1 MIYCLNPSCPE
12 PKNPNNAR
20 RCHSCGSDL
29 KLNRRYLVGKTLG
42 QGGFGATFL
51 AVDTGLPGNPVCVIK
66 QLRPANTTA
75 SFLKMARELFER
87 EAETLGKLG
96 NHPQV
101 PRLLDYFE
109 EQEQFFLVQE
119 FVKGSNLQKQVKEN
133 GPFTEAEVRQFL
145 REILPLF
152 DYIHSQKVIHRDIK
166 PANLI
171 RRDVDQKL
179 VLIDFGAVKNR
190 VNEVMAADMSGD
202 NPLTSFAV
210 GTPGYSSPEQM
221 AMRPTYA
228 SDIYSLGATC
238 IYLLT
243 GKSPK
248 DIGYHSQTGALDWKR
263 HVHHV
268 SHYLQ
273 RVLQKMMEM
282 AVRDRYQSAQAVL
295 DALEMEAYEDSLS
308 QGLVKRHLARSNDS
322 PQPLEPESSY
332 SKWYSQLAESIRQRR
347 TRMGLPTSQTK
358 REQSQGYHSRGN
370 LTGGKGKSSSSRKL
384 TANEV
389 MSQYQKGRRDF
400 SDVDLYRLDLEQAD
414 LRRTIFRNAYLI
426 QVNFQKADLREADFA
441 NGILRRI
448 ILREANLHNAFFSNA
463 DLQKADFSKA
473 DLTLANFQNAKLA
486 EANFCGANLTNAK
499 ITEEQLQE
507 VKTNW
512 ATIMPNGKRAFL
524 S

>member
-20 RCHSCGSDL
+20 HCQSCGSDL
-29 KLNRRYLVGKTLG
+29 KLNGRYMVGKTLG

-75 SFLKMARELFER
+75 NFLKMARELFER

-109 EQEQFFLVQE
+109 EKEQFFLVQE

-133 GPFTEAEVRQFL
+133 GPFSEAAVRQFL
-145 REILPLF
+145 TEILPLF

-171 RRDVDQKL
+171 RREIDQKL

-202 NPLTSFAV
+202 NQLTSFAV
-210 GTPGYSSPEQM
+210 GTPGYSPPEQM

-243 GKSPK
+243 GKAPK
-248 DIGYHSQTGALDWKR
+248 DIGYHSRTGALDWER
-263 HVHHV
+263 YVHHL
-268 SHYLQ
+268 SHHFQ
-273 RVLQKMMEM
+273 GVLQKMMEM

-295 DALEMEAYEDSLS
+295 DALDMETYEESLS
-308 QGLVKRHLARSNDS
+308 QGLVKRNPSGNSGNLDQS
-322 PQPLEPESSY
+322 QPESYCS
-332 SKWYSQLAESIRQRR
+332 SWSAQLAESIRQRR
-347 TRMGLPTSQTK
+347 TRMGLPTSRT
-358 REQSQGYHSRGN
+358 RRDQSQGYYSRGR
-370 LTGGKGKSSSSRKL
+370 LTGGKSKSSSSRKL
-384 TANEV
+384 TANDV
-389 MSQYQKGRRDF
+389 INQYKKGRRDF
-400 SDVDLYRLDLEQAD
+400 SEVNLYQLDLQEAN
-414 LRRTIFRNAYLI
+414 LNRSIFRNAQLI

-441 NGILRRI
+441 NGNLRRI
-448 ILREANLHNAFFSNA
+448 SLREAKLHNAFFSSA
-463 DLQKADFSKA
+463 DLQKADFRKA
-473 DLTLANFQNAKLA
+473 DLTLANFKDAKLA

-499 ITEEQLQE
+499 ITEKQLAE
-507 VKTNW
+507 AKTNW

-524 S
+524 A